1 MGNFPSNHI
10 RIWNELSAI
19 ENDSVRVKMVDTLL
33 NGPEYVVSMKKAGIY
48 ADLISWVATVRRG
61 AWGHFPKYAPPA
73 AATSIGGKSASG
85 GGNSGNSGSSGN
97 NQLAKVAPSKKAM
110 DYLHEA
116 YDILG
121 LTDDQALSPDVLK
134 MSYRRK
140 AVLHHPDKGGD
151 PEVFDAI
158 TKAYMYLTEV
168 YNKLVPKGARM
179 STDKS
184 VTMEDAVKYRNDPS
198 IQMEG
203 GMSDGIDLVV
213 RDERMPT
220 NKPPV
225 RYRGGAADTD
235 GKKLQEG
242 PPVVLNPKKLDMNV
256 FNQLFEQ
263 NRIPDPDAD
272 DGYGDWLKAQEE
284 IAPPKK
290 MRGKFSMSKFNELF
304 EEAAAEQ
311 AARAGTELIKK
322 EGPDA
327 LVFNPGAH
335 VLGGE
340 KSAEYTTPVGS
351 NGLAYTD
358 LKAAYSG
365 RATFAHEV
373 RDVKVSSKT
382 FEQAKAERGSD
393 PGPASAEEAAALEK
407 MKRRAEEAE
416 QKRQLK
422 YASQLTD
429 YDNYAERMKS
439 RMLISN
445 K

>member
-19 ENDSVRVKMVDTLL
+19 ENDSVRLKMVDTLL
-33 NGPEYVVSMKKAGIY
+33 NAPEYVASMKRAGVY
-48 ADLISWVATVRRG
+48 ADIISWVAAMRRG
-61 AWGHFPKYAPPA
+61 AWAHFPKYTPPA
-73 AATSIGGKSASG
+73 AAVATG
-85 GGNSGNSGSSGN
+85 SGSPGAKGGVST
-97 NQLAKVAPSKKAM
+97 QITKVAPAKKAM

-121 LTDDQALSPDVLK
+121 LSDDQALSPDVLK
-134 MSYRRK
+134 AAYRRK

-179 STDKS
+179 ATDKP
-184 VTMEDAVKYRNDPS
+184 VTMEEAVKYRNDPS
-198 IQMEG
+198 VQMDG
-203 GMSDGIDLVV
+203 GLSDGVDLVV
-213 RDERMPT
+213 RDEKMPT

-225 RYRGGAADTD
+225 KYKGSSGST
-235 GKKLQEG
+235 GNGVKQLQEG

-263 NRIPDPDAD
+263 NRLPDPDAD
-272 DGYGDWLKAQEE
+272 DGYGDWLKTQEE
-284 IAPPKK
+284 VAPPKK

-311 AARAGTELIKK
+311 AARAGTEIVKR

-340 KSAEYTTPVGS
+340 KSAEYTTPVGA

-358 LKAAYSG
+358 LKAAYSA

-393 PGPASAEEAAALEK
+393 PGPATAEEAMALER

-429 YDNYAERMKS
+429 YDAYAERMKS